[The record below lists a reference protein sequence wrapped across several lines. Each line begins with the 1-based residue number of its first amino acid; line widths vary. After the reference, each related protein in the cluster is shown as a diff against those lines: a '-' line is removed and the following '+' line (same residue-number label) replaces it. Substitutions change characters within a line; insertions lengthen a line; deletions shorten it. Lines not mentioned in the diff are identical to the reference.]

1 MDKDWEFVILVFG
14 GLVAAVFLLPALLPE
29 LVAGAIAKL
38 LSWQVVV
45 PSTEALVSIPTTG
58 VGFDLPRLL
67 VGAGVLLLA
76 VCAGRVAMT
85 RRAQD

>member
-14 GLVAAVFLLPALLPE
+14 GLGAAVFLLPALLPE
-29 LVAGAIAKL
+29 LAAGVTAKL

-45 PSTEALVSIPTTG
+45 PSAEALVSIPATG

-67 VGAGVLLLA
+67 VGAGILLVA
-76 VCAGRVAMT
+76 AGAGSVAMT
-85 RRAQD
+85 RRAQA

>member
-1 MDKDWEFVILVFG
+1 MDKDWEFVVLVFG

-45 PSTEALVSIPTTG
+45 PSAEALVSIPTTG

-67 VGAGVLLLA
+67 VGAGVLLLG

-85 RRAQD
+85 RRAQA

>member
-1 MDKDWEFVILVFG
+1 MDKEWEFLILVFG
-14 GLVAAVFLLPALLPE
+14 CMAAAMLLLPKILPK
-29 LVAGAIAKL
+29 LAASVTAKL

-45 PSTEALVSIPTTG
+45 PSAEALVSIPTTG

-76 VCAGRVAMT
+76 VWAGRVAMT
-85 RRAQD
+85 RRAQA

>member
-1 MDKDWEFVILVFG
+1 MGKDWEFVILVFG

-29 LVAGAIAKL
+29 LAAAAIAKL

-45 PSTEALVSIPTTG
+45 PSAEALVSIPATG

-67 VGAGVLLLA
+67 VGVGVLLLV
-76 VCAGRVAMT
+76 VCAGRVFMT
-85 RRAQD
+85 RGAQA

>member
-1 MDKDWEFVILVFG
+1 MDKDWEFAILVFG
-14 GLVAAVFLLPALLPE
+14 GMVAAVVVLPVLLPE
-29 LVAGAIAKL
+29 LAAGAIAKL

-45 PSTEALVSIPTTG
+45 PSTEAVVSIPTTG

-67 VGAGVLLLA
+67 VGAGVLVLA

-85 RRAQD
+85 RRAQA